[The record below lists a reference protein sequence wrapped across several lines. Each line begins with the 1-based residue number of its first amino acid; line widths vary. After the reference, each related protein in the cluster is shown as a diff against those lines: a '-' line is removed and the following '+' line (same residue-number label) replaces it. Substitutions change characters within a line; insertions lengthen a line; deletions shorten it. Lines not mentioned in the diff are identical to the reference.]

1 MLATRVNSDDVTLR
15 DGTPNAYVL
24 MQRLLAL
31 VVALGRVH
39 KILKHFD
46 VLLSLV
52 LSKGMN

>member
-1 MLATRVNSDDVTLR
+1 MLATRVNSDDDTLR

-46 VLLSLV
+46 VWLSLV
-52 LSKGMN
+52 LSKA

>member
-39 KILKHFD
+39 KIIKRLK
-46 VLLSLV
+46 LV
-52 LSKGMN
+52 NCLFNTGGG